1 MLFIHNNRNFFATK
15 VEDEN
20 LALPIKLEDL
30 IKDRLYFGKQWRRF
44 VQVLGAD
51 KRCLCL
57 WEREKDRVY
66 ERVRE
71 HALVC
76 KSVKTK
82 ERERERELFS
92 CLVVYLPR
100 VVSMGQRLADRL
112 RWREC

>member
-1 MLFIHNNRNFFATK
+1 M
-15 VEDEN
+15 
-20 LALPIKLEDL
+20 
-30 IKDRLYFGKQWRRF
+30 
-44 VQVLGAD
+44 LGAD

-82 ERERERELFS
+82 ERERERERELFS
-92 CLVVYLPR
+92 CLVVYLQR
-100 VVSMGQRLADRL
+100 VVSMGQRLSDRL